1 MQKVRKVT
9 IALTVLA
16 VGLICSS
23 AYGQEKMTASDDWE
37 IRLVPYV
44 WFLSI
49 DAEGTVGGN
58 LSSLSADVDLSFGDI
73 MDFID
78 FGAMGRVEAWKG
90 KWGLTF
96 DGLFMNLSADKSFRG
111 SQIPVGVNLDVDAR
125 LHSADFGLAYRLFE
139 QRFGNENKQSLA
151 FEPYGGLR
159 YAYLREK
166 IDLTVDI
173 PGVGSAGRTLGTSED
188 WVEPF
193 VGGRVIWGLNDK
205 LAINIAGDAGGFGIG
220 SASDLTWQIKGS
232 VDYKLSENMTLNA
245 GYRYLE
251 LDYSR
256 GSGANEFGVD
266 LRAKGPFV
274 GLTILF

>member
-1 MQKVRKVT
+1 MKTENLSCT
-9 IALTVLA
+9 ISVVLLVMVMSLPVYA
-16 VGLICSS
+16 QDQPQSS
-23 AYGQEKMTASDDWE
+23 DNWE
-37 IRLVPYV
+37 IRLRPYL
-44 WFLSI
+44 WMLSI

-58 LSSLSADVDLSFGDI
+58 LSSLSADVDLSFGDV
-73 MDFID
+73 MDHLD
-78 FGAMGRVEAWKG
+78 FGGMGRVEAWKG

-96 DGLFMNLSADKSFRG
+96 DGLFLNLSADKSFKGRSG
-111 SQIPVGVNLDVDAR
+111 ITNFNLDVDAR
-125 LHSADFGLAYRLFE
+125 IGSADFALAYRLYE

-159 YAYLREK
+159 YTYLREK
-166 IDLTVDI
+166 VDLTVDI

-205 LAINIAGDAGGFGIG
+205 LAINIRGDAGGFGIG
-220 SASDLTWQIKGS
+220 SASNLQWQILGGL
-232 VDYKLSENMTLNA
+232 DYKLSENITLNA
-245 GYRYLE
+245 GYRYVE